1 MVAFKIASRSFVIVM
16 YIDGVV
22 GVVELTESS
31 ECDLSQEADSFCFA
45 KKGFVANKQDELETF
60 LILVLFFVVLVF
72 LCRVDTSTS
81 PRHLPPPPAIQA
93 AIAFFES

>member
-1 MVAFKIASRSFVIVM
+1 MVLLALWMFAFAAKAQK
-16 YIDGVV
+16 
-22 GVVELTESS
+22 LTESS

-81 PRHLPPPPAIQA
+81 PSRRRDPGSHSIT
-93 AIAFFES
+93 FES

>member
-45 KKGFVANKQDELETF
+45 KKGFVANNAIYLRKQTVF
-60 LILVLFFVVLVF
+60 VL
-72 LCRVDTSTS
+72 
-81 PRHLPPPPAIQA
+81 PRRGLLQTNRTNLRH
-93 AIAFFES
+93 FSF